1 MDETAATTKLDW
13 PTKAAAA
20 AGGER
25 TEDSDDEEE
34 DDGEYD
40 GEALNTLNRS
50 FRQAQTVLDEN
61 RALIQKVNNNHESKI
76 PHKMA
81 KNVGLIR
88 QINGNISKVLSI
100 YSDMSTSFSGIVR
113 ERRAASAV
121 SAVNVSGKNRSRNE
135 DEDEQVSEIDLAER
149 TQEKSE
155 IVELMMAV
163 RVHSYYLP

>member
-13 PTKAAAA
+13 PTKAASA

-25 TEDSDDEEE
+25 TEDSDDEQEN
-34 DDGEYD
+34 DGEYD
-40 GEALNTLNRS
+40 GEAWDTLNRS

-61 RALIQKVNNNHESKI
+61 RTLIQKVNSNHESKI
-76 PHKMA
+76 PHNMA

-113 ERRAASAV
+113 ERRLC
-121 SAVNVSGKNRSRNE
+121 RIR
-135 DEDEQVSEIDLAER
+135 ER
-149 TQEKSE
+149 QEPQQ
-155 IVELMMAV
+155 
-163 RVHSYYLP
+163 RRGRR